1 MDGVGIQG
9 TPGPGPN
16 LHVSILVVRLCSYRS
31 LLQHDPGGV
40 LLQGRVRGRVPVL
53 RRDLCTHRMLV
64 YEELL
69 LPARGRKPGMWL
81 LQVLRLQVPTP
92 AAVFL

>member
-9 TPGPGPN
+9 TSGPGPY
-16 LHVSILVVRLCSYRS
+16 LHVSILVVRLCSHRRI
-31 LLQHDPGGV
+31 LQHDPERV
-40 LLQGRVRGRVPVL
+40 LRQGRVRGRVPVL

-64 YEELL
+64 HEELL

-92 AAVFL
+92 AAVFV